1 MLQKEEGNS
10 CCHHLWIIALF
21 ESDLNQAKRIIIGRK
36 LLHHFEDSN
45 SIGNMEYGSCPG
57 KQCQSAV
64 LQKVLIHDITCL
76 TWQPAAFI

>member
-45 SIGNMEYGSCPG
+45 SIGKWNMGPAQGSSVRV
-57 KQCQSAV
+57 QSCKKFSSMTSPV
-64 LQKVLIHDITCL
+64 
-76 TWQPAAFI
+76 